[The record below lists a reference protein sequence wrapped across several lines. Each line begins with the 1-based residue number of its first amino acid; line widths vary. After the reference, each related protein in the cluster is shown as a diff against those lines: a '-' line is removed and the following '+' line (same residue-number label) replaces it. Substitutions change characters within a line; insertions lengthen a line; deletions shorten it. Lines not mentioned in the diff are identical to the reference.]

1 MHLLIWGVL
10 PSSEQK
16 ADVRTVMSQA
26 AIPPQ
31 TVANVISAF
40 PFVTP
45 QTTQEKS
52 LMILT
57 SVLQA

>member
-1 MHLLIWGVL
+1 MHLLIWRVL
-10 PSSEQK
+10 PSSKQK
-16 ADVRTVMSQA
+16 EDVRAVMSEA

-31 TVANVISAF
+31 IVANVISAF
-40 PFVTP
+40 PFVNP

-57 SVLQA
+57 SIVQA